1 MLSLVVVD
9 VVVRPL
15 GALEG
20 CTQATRIGQQQAG
33 RQLCSKKSGFQMVAV
48 TVDGNIL
55 CFFKIDV
62 YEIISDLTEASSGSR
77 RHGAEKSG
85 STVLLRDHSIGV
97 DYELSALFEKHA
109 NVQRQLLEKVPFS
122 LQGGF
127 FMEFM
132 VFALPVL
139 WT

>member
-55 CFFKIDV
+55 CFFKIYV
-62 YEIISDLTEASSGSR
+62 YEIIIDLTEAPGRSR

-85 STVLLRDHSIGV
+85 STVLFLFHFIGV
-97 DYELSALFEKHA
+97 DYELSAVFEK
-109 NVQRQLLEKVPFS
+109 
-122 LQGGF
+122 
-127 FMEFM
+127 
-132 VFALPVL
+132 
-139 WT
+139 T